1 MDGVRVYDMVIIG
14 GGPAGC
20 TAALYAARAGLA
32 VVVLERGATG
42 GQMALSSQIDNYPG
56 FEAGIGGFELARKMR
71 EGAERFGA
79 EIRSA
84 EVRKVSLREQIKV
97 VETAEG
103 QVCGKT
109 VVVAAGAV
117 HRELGLPGEAELT
130 GRGVAYCAA
139 CDGRFFQGRT
149 VAVVGGGSSAAADA
163 LYLSRIAKRV
173 ILIHRRD
180 TLRAAWIDH
189 ELLKKAGN
197 VEFRW
202 DSVVTELLA
211 EDVFTG
217 VRLRNVKTGSEFK
230 LPCDGLFVSIGR
242 KPESGLVRGQLE
254 LDAGGYIIAGEDT
267 RTGLPGVYAAGDVRT
282 KALRQ
287 IVTAAADGAAAVH
300 SAEEYLA
307 SET

>member
-84 EVRKVSLREQIKV
+84 EVRKVLLREQIKV
-97 VETAEG
+97 IETAEG

-180 TLRAAWIDH
+180 TLRAAWIDY

-230 LPCDGLFVSIGR
+230 LPCDGIFVSIGR